1 MQLRHLPG
9 DQGHPVGDSAML
21 PVGPAPDVDDLT
33 VKSGHRRFKRTALVA
48 LGTWNLLVLILLLAV
63 VVERN
68 TSEVGSAFKTLA
80 LLGVLDAF
88 VLGNAVLE
96 SPWSAWRP
104 FRLERMVPCQRTR
117 DPRRGTRLS

>member
-1 MQLRHLPG
+1 
-9 DQGHPVGDSAML
+9 ML

-88 VLGNAVLE
+88 VLGNALFLVIG
-96 SPWSAWRP
+96 SVAWIAIR
-104 FRLERMVPCQRTR
+104 RH
-117 DPRRGTRLS
+117 DRRGNLATA